1 MIDADLI
8 RGNLAAVHQRIDAA
22 AVAAGREPGEVRLLL
37 ATKTQP
43 PEAVRVAIEAGE
55 SLVAE
60 NRVQEVKPK
69 FEALRD
75 LDYERHFIGN
85 LQSNKINALL
95 PYVSCIQ
102 SLDRLSLAR
111 KLDRKLEAEGKSIE
125 VLVQVNTSGEESKFG
140 LDPAEVGAFMKEVSG
155 MDTLVVR
162 GLMTIGLNTED
173 PELARSSLRRLREV
187 RDEVRQM
194 NLGTIEMTELSM
206 GMSGDLEVAIEEGST
221 IIRVGSAIFGSR
233 AASDPARAGHPAAFP
248 PLDPSASA
256 LHHGDE
262 KHCQTDDDHD
272 HAQYPTDEKGEDD
285 PDDYEDDC

>member
-1 MIDADLI
+1 MVDAELI
-8 RGNLAAVHQRIDAA
+8 RSNLAAVHRRIDDATE
-22 AVAAGREPGEVRLLL
+22 AAGREPGEVRLLL

-55 SLVAE
+55 KLVAE
-60 NRVQEVKPK
+60 NRAQEVRPK
-69 FEALRD
+69 FEALED

-95 PYVSCIQ
+95 PYVSCIE

-111 KLDRKLEAEGKSIE
+111 KLNRKLEAEGTSIE

-140 LDPAEVGAFMKEVSG
+140 LEPAEVAGFMKEVSG
-155 MDTLVVR
+155 LETLKVR

-173 PELARSSLRRLREV
+173 PELARASLRRLREL

-194 NLGTIEMTELSM
+194 NLGSIEMTELSM

-233 AASDPARAGHPAAFP
+233 AASDQA
-248 PLDPSASA
+248 
-256 LHHGDE
+256 
-262 KHCQTDDDHD
+262 
-272 HAQYPTDEKGEDD
+272 
-285 PDDYEDDC
+285 